1 MSGSRKWRKGKMGM
15 VGRMDGEREKK
26 MKKKNRKKGVL
37 LAERG
42 GKQSSQ
48 QGRHQRWILR
58 NSDQW

>member
-1 MSGSRKWRKGKMGM
+1 MGM